1 MPSQNLTQTFV
12 DRSNLCP
19 KGKKKVD
26 YFDLKMTGLLLKVL
40 YSGQKTWYLRYT
52 TDHGRMREKKL
63 ASAAVLTLT
72 DARELARRYLSDI
85 AKGDDPFDRKAA
97 MKAIPTLSMFISESY
112 TPYIRSHKRSWE
124 TDQILLRAHVLPHW
138 GHLHLDEITSRH
150 AIKLLSDHRLTHKP
164 ASTNRVYDM
173 LNTVFHLAIRWETGL
188 TANPLKNVRRYK
200 ENNKRE
206 RYLTEG
212 EAKQLFEALETTKA
226 PQLRAIVAMLLL
238 TGARLS
244 EVLNAQWKDFDI
256 DSKVWTIEFNK
267 SGKTRYVPLS
277 DSAIQLIENLPRVEG
292 CPYSFAN
299 PQTKQPYTSI
309 FYAWD
314 RVRKRASLPD
324 LRIHDLRHSFA
335 SFLVNGGRSIYEVQK
350 ILGHSQIRTTQRYAH
365 LSQETLLEAAN
376 TAMNCVPIPTQA
388 PLKPLTHEKGRLER
402 GPRVNSTVQ
411 STAFIAP
418 TDDSTI
424 QESTSTDALANIRKG
439 RCFRGTS

>member
-26 YFDLKMTGLLLKVL
+26 YFDSKLSGLLLKVL
-40 YSGQKTWYLRYT
+40 DTGRKTWYLRYSNA
-52 TDHGRMREKKL
+52 HGRIREKKL
-63 ASAAVLTLT
+63 ASATVVTLS
-72 DARELARRYLSDI
+72 DIREFARRHLSDI
-85 AKGDDPFDRKAA
+85 ALGNDPFDAAEA
-97 MKAIPTLSMFISESY
+97 MKAIPTLSVFINETY
-112 TPYIRSHKRSWE
+112 MPYIRSHKRSWK
-124 TDQILLRAHVLPHW
+124 TDQILLRAHVLPNW
-138 GHLHLDEITSRH
+138 GHLHLDEITQQR
-150 AIKLLSDHRLTHKP
+150 AIKLFADHRLTHKP

-226 PQLRAIVAMLLL
+226 PQLRAIVTMLLL

-244 EVLNAQWKDFDI
+244 EVLNAQWKDFDTQAR
-256 DSKVWTIEFNK
+256 VWTIEFNK

-277 DSAIQLIENLPRVEG
+277 NSAIQLIENMPRIEG
-292 CPYSFAN
+292 CAYSFAN
-299 PQTKQPYTSI
+299 PQTKEPYSSI
-309 FYAWD
+309 HYAWD
-314 RVRKRASLPD
+314 TVRKRAGLAD

-350 ILGHSQIRTTQRYAH
+350 ILGHTQIRTTQRYAH
-365 LSQETLLEAAN
+365 LSQETLLEAAS
-376 TAMNCVPIPTQA
+376 TAMNSVPILASLPLAKAIEGRPTRPPRPAVITHSPPLLA
-388 PLKPLTHEKGRLER
+388 P
-402 GPRVNSTVQ
+402 PR
-411 STAFIAP
+411 
-418 TDDSTI
+418 D
-424 QESTSTDALANIRKG
+424 LL
-439 RCFRGTS
+439 GTM

>member
-1 MPSQNLTQTFV
+1 MPSQNLTQSFV

-26 YFDLKMTGLLLKVL
+26 YFDLKLTGLLLKVL
-40 YSGQKTWYLRYT
+40 YSGHKTWYLRYS

-63 ASAAVLTLT
+63 ASATILTLV

-85 AKGDDPFDRKAA
+85 AQGNDPFDRKAA
-97 MKAIPTLSMFISESY
+97 MKDIPTLSAFVNETYM
-112 TPYIRSHKRSWE
+112 PYIRSHKRSWE

-138 GHLHLDEITSRH
+138 GHLHLDEITNRH
-150 AIKLLSDHRLTHKP
+150 AIKLLSDHRMTRKP

-188 TANPLKNVRRYK
+188 TTNPLKNVRRYK

-212 EAKQLFEALETTKA
+212 EAKRLFEALESTKS
-226 PQLRAIVAMLLL
+226 PQLKAIVTMLLL

-244 EVLNAQWKDFDI
+244 EVLNAQWKDFDPE
-256 DSKVWTIEFNK
+256 SRLWTIEFNK

-277 DSAIQLIENLPRVEG
+277 DAAILLIENLPRLEG
-292 CPYSFAN
+292 CPHPFAN
-299 PQTKQPYTSI
+299 PKTMQPYTSI
-309 FYAWD
+309 HYAWGS
-314 RVRKRASLPD
+314 VRKRAGLPD

-350 ILGHSQIRTTQRYAH
+350 ILGHTQIRTTQRYAH
-365 LSQETLLEAAN
+365 LSQETLLEAAS
-376 TAMNCVPIPTQA
+376 TAMNSIPIPASLSPGNTLEGRPTQPPRTA
-388 PLKPLTHEKGRLER
+388 ITHSPPLAEALG
-402 GPRVNSTVQ
+402 
-411 STAFIAP
+411 
-418 TDDSTI
+418 
-424 QESTSTDALANIRKG
+424 DASGAG
-439 RCFRGTS
+439 

>member
-1 MPSQNLTQTFV
+1 MPSQNLTQVFV

-26 YFDLKMTGLLLKVL
+26 YFDLKVTGLLLKVL
-40 YSGQKTWYLRYT
+40 YSGQKTWYLRYA

-63 ASAAVLTLT
+63 ALASVLSLAE
-72 DARELARRYLSDI
+72 ARELARGHLSDI
-85 AKGDDPFDRKAA
+85 AKGNDPFDRKAA
-97 MKAIPTLSMFISESY
+97 MKAIPTLSVFINETY
-112 TPYIRSHKRSWE
+112 MPYIRSHKRSWE
-124 TDQILLRAHVLPHW
+124 TDQILLRAHVLPNW
-138 GHLHLDEITSRH
+138 GHLHLDEITQQR
-150 AIKLLSDHRLTHKP
+150 AIKLFADHRLTHKP

-206 RYLTEG
+206 RYLTEE

-226 PQLRAIVAMLLL
+226 PQLRAIVTMLLL

-244 EVLNAQWKDFDI
+244 EVLNAQWKDFDTQAR
-256 DSKVWTIEFNK
+256 VWTIEFNK

-277 DSAIQLIENLPRVEG
+277 DSAIQLIENMPRIEG

-299 PQTKQPYTSI
+299 PQTKEPYTSI
-309 FYAWD
+309 HYAWD
-314 RVRKRASLPD
+314 TVRKRAGLAD

-350 ILGHSQIRTTQRYAH
+350 ILGHTQIRTTQRYAH
-365 LSQETLLEAAN
+365 LSQETLLEAAS
-376 TAMNCVPIPTQA
+376 TAMNSVPILASLPLAKVIEGRPARPPRPALISHSPPSLA
-388 PLKPLTHEKGRLER
+388 PSEGLTG
-402 GPRVNSTVQ
+402 
-411 STAFIAP
+411 
-418 TDDSTI
+418 DS
-424 QESTSTDALANIRKG
+424 SASGNGAD
-439 RCFRGTS
+439 

>member
-1 MPSQNLTQTFV
+1 MPSQNLTQSFV

-19 KGKKKVD
+19 KGKKKID
-26 YFDLKMTGLLLKVL
+26 YFDLKLTGLLLKVL
-40 YSGQKTWYLRYT
+40 YSGQKTWYLRYA

-63 ASAAVLTLT
+63 ASATVLTLAE
-72 DARELARRYLSDI
+72 ARELARRYLSDI
-85 AKGDDPFDRKAA
+85 AQGNDPFDRKAA
-97 MKAIPTLSMFISESY
+97 MKAIPTLSAFVNESY
-112 TPYIRSHKRSWE
+112 MPYIRSHKRSWE

-138 GHLHLDEITSRH
+138 GHLHLDEITNRH

-206 RYLTEG
+206 RYLTED
-212 EAKQLFEALETTKA
+212 EARQLFEALESTKS
-226 PQLRAIVAMLLL
+226 PQLKAIVTMLLL

-244 EVLNAQWKDFDI
+244 EVLNAQWKDFDTVAR
-256 DSKVWTIEFNK
+256 VWTIEFNK

-277 DSAIQLIENLPRVEG
+277 DAAIQLIENLPRIEG

-309 FYAWD
+309 HYAWD
-314 RVRKRASLPD
+314 SVRKRAGLAD

-350 ILGHSQIRTTQRYAH
+350 ILGHTQIRTTQRYAH
-365 LSQETLLEAAN
+365 LSQETLLEAAS
-376 TAMNCVPIPTQA
+376 TAMNSVPTPASLSAGNTLAGRPTR
-388 PLKPLTHEKGRLER
+388 P
-402 GPRVNSTVQ
+402 PR
-411 STAFIAP
+411 TAITRSP
-418 TDDSTI
+418 PPG
-424 QESTSTDALANIRKG
+424 ESQGDASGAG
-439 RCFRGTS
+439 

>member
-1 MPSQNLTQTFV
+1 MPSQNLTQSFV

-19 KGKKKVD
+19 KGKKKID
-26 YFDLKMTGLLLKVL
+26 YFDLKLTGLLLKVL
-40 YSGQKTWYLRYT
+40 YSGQKTWYLRYA

-63 ASAAVLTLT
+63 ASATVLTLAE
-72 DARELARRYLSDI
+72 ARELARRYLSGI
-85 AKGDDPFDRKAA
+85 AQGNDPFDRKAA
-97 MKAIPTLSMFISESY
+97 MKAIPTLSAFVNESY
-112 TPYIRSHKRSWE
+112 MPTSAAISAPGRPIRSCY
-124 TDQILLRAHVLPHW
+124 AHVLPHW
-138 GHLHLDEITSRH
+138 GHLHLDEITNRH

-206 RYLTEG
+206 RYLTED
-212 EAKQLFEALETTKA
+212 EARQLFEALESTKS
-226 PQLRAIVAMLLL
+226 PQLKAIVTMLLL

-244 EVLNAQWKDFDI
+244 EMLNAQWKDFDTE
-256 DSKVWTIEFNK
+256 SRLWTIEFNK

-277 DSAIQLIENLPRVEG
+277 DAAIQLIENLPRIED

-309 FYAWD
+309 HYAWD
-314 RVRKRASLPD
+314 SVRKRAGLAD

-350 ILGHSQIRTTQRYAH
+350 ILGHTQIRTTQRYAH
-365 LSQETLLEAAN
+365 LSQETLLEAAS
-376 TAMNCVPIPTQA
+376 TAMNSVPTPASLSAGNTLAGRPTR
-388 PLKPLTHEKGRLER
+388 P
-402 GPRVNSTVQ
+402 PR
-411 STAFIAP
+411 TAITRSP
-418 TDDSTI
+418 PPG
-424 QESTSTDALANIRKG
+424 ESQGDASGAG
-439 RCFRGTS
+439 